1 MFTFGRISRCLRHVS
16 MSEAAGV
23 RRTRGGSATG
33 GRSPPPPHRLALSR
47 PPPRRNAIDRLHSTA
62 TLHIDRGTNTRAAIH
77 AQLLINAT

>member
-16 MSEAAGV
+16 MSEVAGARGV
-23 RRTRGGSATG
+23 RRARYRWSLASAAPA
-33 GRSPPPPHRLALSR
+33 RPRR